1 MKIII
6 SESQYKRLNES
17 LNEKETIQNKI
28 KEDGWNKLLKYNNPN
43 LILSRGFDNNPFE
56 FLNLYNDLETVISQ
70 TSSNVMLFR
79 KKPNDN
85 LMVFNLLTKK
95 IFINNTELWMILE
108 NLFKLTPE
116 QTESII
122 KVWLDK
128 TFNISDANPVRN
140 YNPKLMVI
148 G

>member
-17 LNEKETIQNKI
+17 LSEKEIIQNKI
-28 KEDGWNKLLKYNNPN
+28 KNEGWNKLIYFNSIDTIISK
-43 LILSRGFDNNPFE
+43 GFNNNPFE
-56 FLNLYNDLETVISQ
+56 FLNLYNDLETVISK
-70 TSSNVMLFR
+70 TSSNLMLFR

-95 IFINNTELWMILE
+95 MFINNSEFWMVLE
-108 NLFKLTPE
+108 NFFKLTPG

-122 KVWLDK
+122 KMWLDK
-128 TFNISDANPVRN
+128 TFNISDVNPVRN

>member
-17 LNEKETIQNKI
+17 LGEKETIQNKI

-43 LILSRGFDNNPFE
+43 SILSRGFDNNPIE
-56 FLNLYNDLETVISQ
+56 FLNIYNDLEMVISQ
-70 TSSNVMLFR
+70 TSSNIMLFR

-95 IFINNTELWMILE
+95 MYINNTELWMILE

>member
-17 LNEKETIQNKI
+17 LSEKETIQNKI
-28 KEDGWNKLLKYNNPN
+28 KEEGWNKLLKYNNPN

-56 FLNLYNDLETVISQ
+56 FLNLYNNLETVISQ

>member
-17 LNEKETIQNKI
+17 LSEKEIIQNNI
-28 KEDGWNKLLKYNNPN
+28 KEDGWNKLLKYNSSDS
-43 LILSRGFDNNPFE
+43 ILSRGFDNNPFE
-56 FLNLYNDLETVISQ
+56 SLNLYNDLETVISK
-70 TSSNVMLFR
+70 TSSNIMLFR

-95 IFINNTELWMILE
+95 MFINNTELWMILE
-108 NLFKLTPE
+108 DLFKLTPE

>member
-1 MKIII
+1 
-6 SESQYKRLNES
+6 
-17 LNEKETIQNKI
+17 
-28 KEDGWNKLLKYNNPN
+28 
-43 LILSRGFDNNPFE
+43 
-56 FLNLYNDLETVISQ
+56 
-70 TSSNVMLFR
+70 MLFR

-95 IFINNTELWMILE
+95 MFINNSEFWMVLE
-108 NLFKLTPE
+108 NFFKLTPG

-122 KVWLDK
+122 KMWLDK

>member
-1 MKIII
+1 
-6 SESQYKRLNES
+6 
-17 LNEKETIQNKI
+17 
-28 KEDGWNKLLKYNNPN
+28 
-43 LILSRGFDNNPFE
+43 
-56 FLNLYNDLETVISQ
+56 
-70 TSSNVMLFR
+70 MLFR

-95 IFINNTELWMILE
+95 MYINNTELWMILE
-108 NLFKLTPE
+108 DLFKLTPE

-128 TFNISDANPVRN
+128 TFNISDVNPVRN

>member
-17 LNEKETIQNKI
+17 LSEKEIIQNKI
-28 KEDGWNKLLKYNNPN
+28 KEEGWNKLLKYNNPN
-43 LILSRGFDNNPFE
+43 SILSRGFDNNPFE

-70 TSSNVMLFR
+70 TSSNIMLFR

-108 NLFKLTPE
+108 DLFKLTPE

-128 TFNISDANPVRN
+128 TFNISDVNPVRN

>member
-17 LNEKETIQNKI
+17 LSEKETIQNKI

-43 LILSRGFDNNPFE
+43 SILSRGFDNNPFE

-70 TSSNVMLFR
+70 TSSNIMLFR

-95 IFINNTELWMILE
+95 MFINNTELWMILE
-108 NLFKLTPE
+108 DLFKLTPE

>member
-17 LNEKETIQNKI
+17 LSEKEIIQNKI

-43 LILSRGFDNNPFE
+43 SILSRGFDNNPFE
-56 FLNLYNDLETVISQ
+56 FLNIYNDLETVISQ
-70 TSSNVMLFR
+70 TSSNIMLFR

-108 NLFKLTPE
+108 DLFKLTPE

>member
-17 LNEKETIQNKI
+17 LGEKETIQNKI

-43 LILSRGFDNNPFE
+43 SILSRGFDNNPFE
-56 FLNLYNDLETVISQ
+56 FLNIYNDLETVISQ
-70 TSSNVMLFR
+70 TSSNIMLFR
-79 KKPNDN
+79 KKPNGN

-108 NLFKLTPE
+108 DLFKLTPE

>member
-43 LILSRGFDNNPFE
+43 LIVSRGFDNNPFE
-56 FLNLYNDLETVISQ
+56 FLNIYNDLETVISQ
-70 TSSNVMLFR
+70 TSSNIMLFR
-79 KKPNDN
+79 KKPNNN

-95 IFINNTELWMILE
+95 MYINNTELWMILE
-108 NLFKLTPE
+108 DLFKLTPE

>member
-17 LNEKETIQNKI
+17 LSEKEIIQNKI
-28 KEDGWNKLLKYNNPN
+28 KNEGWNKLIYFNSIDTIISK
-43 LILSRGFDNNPFE
+43 GFNNNPFE
-56 FLNLYNDLETVISQ
+56 FLNLYNDLETVISK
-70 TSSNVMLFR
+70 TSSNLMLFR

-95 IFINNTELWMILE
+95 MFINNSEFWMVLE
-108 NLFKLTPE
+108 NFFKLTPG

-122 KVWLDK
+122 KMWLDK

-140 YNPKLMVI
+140 YNPKVMVI

>member
-17 LNEKETIQNKI
+17 LGEKETIQNKI

-43 LILSRGFDNNPFE
+43 SILSRGFDNNPFE
-56 FLNLYNDLETVISQ
+56 FLNLYNDLETIISQ
-70 TSSNVMLFR
+70 TSSNIMLFR

-95 IFINNTELWMILE
+95 MYINNTELWMILE

>member
-17 LNEKETIQNKI
+17 LSEKETIQNKI

-43 LILSRGFDNNPFE
+43 SILSRGFDNNPFE
-56 FLNLYNDLETVISQ
+56 FLNLYNDLETIISQ
-70 TSSNVMLFR
+70 TSSNIMLFR

-95 IFINNTELWMILE
+95 MYINNTELWMVLE
-108 NLFKLTPE
+108 DLFKLTPE

>member
-17 LNEKETIQNKI
+17 LGEKETIQNKI

-43 LILSRGFDNNPFE
+43 SILSRGFDNNPFE
-56 FLNLYNDLETVISQ
+56 FLNLYNDLETIISQ
-70 TSSNVMLFR
+70 TSSNIMLFR

-95 IFINNTELWMILE
+95 MYINNTELWMILE
-108 NLFKLTPE
+108 DLFKLTPE

>member
-6 SESQYKRLNES
+6 NESQYKRLNES
-17 LNEKETIQNKI
+17 LSEKETIQNKI

-43 LILSRGFDNNPFE
+43 SILSRGFDNNPFE

-70 TSSNVMLFR
+70 TSSNIMLFR

-95 IFINNTELWMILE
+95 IYINNTELWMILE
-108 NLFKLTPE
+108 DLFKLTPE

>member
-17 LNEKETIQNKI
+17 LGEKETIQNKI

-43 LILSRGFDNNPFE
+43 SILSRGFDNNPFE
-56 FLNLYNDLETVISQ
+56 FLNIYNDLETVISQ
-70 TSSNVMLFR
+70 TSSNIMLFR

-95 IFINNTELWMILE
+95 MYINNTELWMILE
-108 NLFKLTPE
+108 DLFKLTPE

-122 KVWLDK
+122 KMWLDK

>member
-17 LNEKETIQNKI
+17 LSEKETIQNKI
-28 KEDGWNKLLKYNNPN
+28 KEEGWNKLLKYNNPN

-56 FLNLYNDLETVISQ
+56 FLNLYNDVEMVISQ
-70 TSSNVMLFR
+70 TSSNIMLFR

-95 IFINNTELWMILE
+95 MYINNTELWMILE
-108 NLFKLTPE
+108 DLFKLTPE

>member
-17 LNEKETIQNKI
+17 LSEKETIQNKI

-43 LILSRGFDNNPFE
+43 SILSRGFDNNPFE

-70 TSSNVMLFR
+70 TSSNIMLFR

-95 IFINNTELWMILE
+95 IYINNTELWMILE
-108 NLFKLTPE
+108 DLFKLTPE

>member
-17 LNEKETIQNKI
+17 LNEKEIIQNNI
-28 KEDGWNKLLKYNNPN
+28 KEDGWNKLLKYNSSDS
-43 LILSRGFDNNPFE
+43 ILSKGFDNNPVE
-56 FLNLYNDLETVISQ
+56 FLNIYNDLEMVISQ
-70 TSSNVMLFR
+70 TSSNIMLFR

-95 IFINNTELWMILE
+95 MFINNTELWMILE
-108 NLFKLTPE
+108 DLFKLTPE

-122 KVWLDK
+122 KMWLDK
-128 TFNISDANPVRN
+128 TFNISDVNPVRN

>member
-17 LNEKETIQNKI
+17 LSEKETIQNKI

-43 LILSRGFDNNPFE
+43 SILSRGFDNNPFE

-70 TSSNVMLFR
+70 TSSNIMLFR

>member
-17 LNEKETIQNKI
+17 LGEKETIQNKI

-43 LILSRGFDNNPFE
+43 SILSRGFDNNPFE
-56 FLNLYNDLETVISQ
+56 FLNIYNDLETIISQ
-70 TSSNVMLFR
+70 TSSNIMLFR

-95 IFINNTELWMILE
+95 MYINNTELWMILE

>member
-17 LNEKETIQNKI
+17 LSEKEIIQNKI
-28 KEDGWNKLLKYNNPN
+28 KNEGWNKLIYFNSIDTIISK
-43 LILSRGFDNNPFE
+43 GFDNNPFE
-56 FLNLYNDLETVISQ
+56 FLNLYNDLETVISK
-70 TSSNVMLFR
+70 TSSNLMLFR

-85 LMVFNLLTKK
+85 LIVFNLLTKK
-95 IFINNTELWMILE
+95 MFINNSEFWMVLE
-108 NLFKLTPE
+108 NFFKLTPE

>member
-1 MKIII
+1 M
-6 SESQYKRLNES
+6 
-17 LNEKETIQNKI
+17 
-28 KEDGWNKLLKYNNPN
+28 
-43 LILSRGFDNNPFE
+43 
-56 FLNLYNDLETVISQ
+56 VISQ
-70 TSSNVMLFR
+70 TSSNIMLFR

-95 IFINNTELWMILE
+95 MYINNTELWMILE
-108 NLFKLTPE
+108 DLFKLTPE

-122 KVWLDK
+122 KMWLDK
-128 TFNISDANPVRN
+128 TFNISDVNPVRN

>member
-17 LNEKETIQNKI
+17 LSEKEIIQNKI
-28 KEDGWNKLLKYNNPN
+28 KNEGWNKLIYFNSIDTIISK
-43 LILSRGFDNNPFE
+43 GFNNNPFE
-56 FLNLYNDLETVISQ
+56 FLNLYNDLETVISK
-70 TSSNVMLFR
+70 TSSNLMLFR

-95 IFINNTELWMILE
+95 MFINNSEFWMVLE
-108 NLFKLTPE
+108 NFFKLTPG

-122 KVWLDK
+122 KMWLDK

>member
-6 SESQYKRLNES
+6 NESQYKRLNES
-17 LNEKETIQNKI
+17 LSEKETIQNKI

-43 LILSRGFDNNPFE
+43 SILSRGFDNNPVE
-56 FLNLYNDLETVISQ
+56 FLNLYNDLDMVISQ
-70 TSSNVMLFR
+70 TSSNIMLFR

-95 IFINNTELWMILE
+95 MYINNTELWMILE
-108 NLFKLTPE
+108 DLFKLTPE